1 MTFDHLKDA
10 PPSWGASRPLL
21 EITDLEVSAAGVTIL
36 DKVSL
41 TASAGRTTGVVGES
55 GSGKSMTVLAVMD
68 LLPKGLDVVG
78 GAIHFEGKDLTRE
91 NADQRRV
98 LRGTEMAMVFQ
109 DPLAAL
115 NPAMRVDD
123 QISEILVRRKGMDR
137 MEARKKAVELLE
149 RVEVPEPEVRATHY
163 PHQLS
168 GGQRQRVVIAMALA
182 GSPRLMLADE
192 PTTSLD
198 VTVQA
203 HVLKLL
209 RRLQAEEGLAMVL
222 ISHDLRVMAHYAD
235 DLVVMRHGVVVETGP
250 ARTVLA
256 NPQHEYTRHLI
267 ANVPSVRKSTVMS
280 A

>member
-1 MTFDHLKDA
+1 MTLDHLKDA
-10 PPSWGASRPLL
+10 PLSRGASRPLL
-21 EITDLEVSAAGVTIL
+21 EIKDLEVSAAGVTIL
-36 DKVSL
+36 DRVSL

-68 LLPKGLDVVG
+68 LLPKGLDLVG